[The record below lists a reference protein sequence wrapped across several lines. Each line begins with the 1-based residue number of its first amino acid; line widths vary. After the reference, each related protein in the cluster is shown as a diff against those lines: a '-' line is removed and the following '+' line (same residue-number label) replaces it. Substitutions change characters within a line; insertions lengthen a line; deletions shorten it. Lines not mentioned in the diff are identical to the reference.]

1 MCLGIIIPN
10 VVGVDMVGW
19 CDRIPQ
25 PHVNAQLTS
34 QKKKKKKLEF

>member
-10 VVGVDMVGW
+10 VVGADMVGW

-34 QKKKKKKLEF
+34 PKKKKGF